1 MDRVASLSDRE
12 WMTADNKLLKFGVPK
27 GSLEAQTLELMRKS
41 GWRISV
47 GDRSYIPRVDDPSL
61 SCRLLRPQEM
71 PRYIADGTLDA
82 GITGSDWIVE
92 NGADLLEVES
102 FIYSKTSLQP
112 TRWVLCVPERSPV
125 RRLEDLEGK
134 RVATEMVAFTR
145 RVFAERQI
153 KVDVEFSWG
162 VTEAKAADG
171 LVDAVVEVTETG
183 SSLRANGLRIVE
195 ELLASTP
202 VLVANHQSWADEW
215 KQAKIRQIAVLVKG
229 ALDAENRVGIK
240 MNVPSDKLDK
250 VIALLPSITA
260 PTVAP
265 LYASPNLRG
274 KEWFAIDTVIDELTV
289 RELFP
294 KLLEA
299 GAVGIIEYPLN
310 KII

>member
-1 MDRVASLSDRE
+1 MAEENV
-12 WMTADNKLLKFGVPK
+12 LKFGIPK

-47 GDRSYIPRVDDPSL
+47 GDRSYIPRADDPSL

-92 NGADLLEVES
+92 NGVDLVQVES
-102 FIYSKTSLQP
+102 FIYSKVSLQP
-112 TRWVLCVPERSPV
+112 TRWVLCVPEKSPIQ
-125 RRLEDLEGK
+125 RLEDLAGK
-134 RVATEMVAFTR
+134 RVATEMVEFTR
-145 RVFAERQI
+145 RTFAQRKV

-195 ELLASTP
+195 ELLTSTP
-202 VLVANHQSWADEW
+202 VLVANQVAWRDEW

-229 ALDAENRVGIK
+229 ALDAESRVGIK
-240 MNVPSDKLDK
+240 MNVARENLEP

-260 PTVAP
+260 PTVSP
-265 LYASPNLRG
+265 LYPSPNLKG
-274 KEWFAIDTVIDELTV
+274 KDWFAVETVIAEHTV

-299 GAVGIIEYPLN
+299 GAVGIVEFPLN
-310 KII
+310 KIIG

>member
-1 MDRVASLSDRE
+1 MMNDKEVLR
-12 WMTADNKLLKFGVPK
+12 FGIPK

-41 GWRISV
+41 GWRITL
-47 GDRSYIPRVDDPSL
+47 GDRSYIPRIDDPAL

-92 NGADLLEVES
+92 NGVDLVEVES
-102 FIYSKTSLQP
+102 FVYSKVSLQP
-112 TRWVLCVPERSPV
+112 TRWVLCVPESSSV
-125 RRLEDLEGK
+125 KRLEDLEGR

-145 RVFAERQI
+145 RLFAERKV

-183 SSLRANGLRIVE
+183 SSLRANGLRIIE
-195 ELLASTP
+195 ELLTSSP
-202 VLVANHQSWADEW
+202 VLVANQQAWRDEW
-215 KQAKIRQIAVLVKG
+215 KQAKIRQIGVLVKG
-229 ALDAENRVGIK
+229 ALEAEGRVGIK
-240 MNVPSDKLDK
+240 MNVARENLEA
-250 VIALLPSITA
+250 VIGLLPSITA
-260 PTVAP
+260 PTVSP
-265 LYASPNLRG
+265 LYPSTALKGRDWVAV
-274 KEWFAIDTVIDELTV
+274 ETVIAEHTV

-294 KLLEA
+294 RLLEA
-299 GAVGIIEYPLN
+299 GAVGIIEFPLN

>member
-1 MDRVASLSDRE
+1 MAE
-12 WMTADNKLLKFGVPK
+12 QILKFGIPK

-47 GDRSYIPRVDDPSL
+47 GDRSYIPRADDPAL

-92 NGADLLEVES
+92 NGVDLVQVES
-102 FIYSKTSLQP
+102 FIYSKVSLQP
-112 TRWVLCVPERSPV
+112 TRWVLCVPEKSPIQ
-125 RRLEDLEGK
+125 RLEDLAGK
-134 RVATEMVAFTR
+134 RVATEMVEFTR
-145 RVFAERQI
+145 RTFAERKV

-195 ELLASTP
+195 ELLTSTP
-202 VLVANHQSWADEW
+202 VLVANREAWEDGW
-215 KQAKIRQIAVLVKG
+215 KQAKIRQIAVLFKG
-229 ALDAENRVGIK
+229 ALDAERRVGIK
-240 MNVPSDKLDK
+240 MNVPRDHLEA

-260 PTVAP
+260 PTVSP
-265 LYASPNLRG
+265 LYPSPNLKG
-274 KEWFAIDTVIDELTV
+274 KEWFAVETVIAEQTV

-294 KLLEA
+294 RLLEA
-299 GAVGIIEYPLN
+299 GAVGIVEFPLN
-310 KII
+310 KIIG

>member
-1 MDRVASLSDRE
+1 
-12 WMTADNKLLKFGVPK
+12 MTADHKVLKFGIPK

-47 GDRSYIPRVDDPSL
+47 GDRSYIPRVDDPTL

-92 NGADLLEVES
+92 NGADLVEVES

-112 TRWVLCVPERSPV
+112 TKWVLCVPERSTV

-134 RVATEMVAFTR
+134 RIATEMVGFTR
-145 RVFAERQI
+145 RVFSER
-153 KVDVEFSWG
+153 KVNVDVEFSWG

-195 ELLASTP
+195 ELLSSSP
-202 VLVANHQSWADEW
+202 VLVANQASWADEW
-215 KQAKIRQIAVLVKG
+215 KQMKIRQIGVLVKG

-240 MNVPSDKLDK
+240 MNVPGDKLED
-250 VIALLPSITA
+250 VIGLLPSITA

-274 KEWFAIDTVIDELTV
+274 KEWFAIDTVIAEQTV

>member
-1 MDRVASLSDRE
+1 MAQ
-12 WMTADNKLLKFGVPK
+12 DNILKFGIPK

-47 GDRSYIPRVDDPSL
+47 GDRSYIPRTDDPAL
-61 SCRLLRPQEM
+61 SFRLLRPQEM

-92 NGADLLEVES
+92 NGVDLMQVES
-102 FIYSKTSLQP
+102 FIYSKVSLQP
-112 TRWVLCVPERSPV
+112 TRWVLCVPEKSPIQ
-125 RRLEDLEGK
+125 RLEDLAGK
-134 RVATEMVAFTR
+134 RVATEMVEFTR
-145 RVFAERQI
+145 RIFAERKV

-195 ELLASTP
+195 QLLTSTP
-202 VLVANHQSWADEW
+202 VLVANRTAWEDPW
-215 KQAKIRQIAVLVKG
+215 KQAKVRQIGVLIKG

-240 MNVPSDKLDK
+240 MNVSRDHLEA

-260 PTVAP
+260 PTVSP
-265 LYASPNLRG
+265 LYPSPNLKG
-274 KEWFAIDTVIDELTV
+274 KEWLAVETVIAEHTV

-299 GAVGIIEYPLN
+299 GAVGIVEFPLN
-310 KII
+310 KIIG

>member
-1 MDRVASLSDRE
+1 MASNN
-12 WMTADNKLLKFGVPK
+12 NKVLKFGIPK
-27 GSLEAQTLELMRKS
+27 GSLEAQTLELMRRS

-47 GDRSYIPRVDDPSL
+47 GERSYIPRVDDPAL

-92 NGADLLEVES
+92 NGVDLVEVES
-102 FIYSKTSLQP
+102 FIYSKVTLQP
-112 TRWVLCVPERSPV
+112 TRWVLCVPENSPV
-125 RRLEDLEGK
+125 RRLEDLSGK
-134 RVATEMVAFTR
+134 RVATEMVEFTR
-145 RVFAERQI
+145 RIFTQRKI

-195 ELLASTP
+195 ELLTSSP
-202 VLVANHQSWADEW
+202 VLVANHEAWADEW
-215 KQAKIRQIAVLVKG
+215 KQAKVRQIGVLVKG
-229 ALDAENRVGIK
+229 ALDAEGRVGIK
-240 MNVPSDKLDK
+240 MNVARENLEG

-260 PTVAP
+260 PTVSQ
-265 LYASPNLRG
+265 LYPSPNLKG
-274 KEWFAIDTVIDELTV
+274 KEWVAVETVISEHTV

>member
-1 MDRVASLSDRE
+1 
-12 WMTADNKLLKFGVPK
+12 MTINSKVLKFGIPK
-27 GSLEAQTLELMRKS
+27 GSLEAQTLELLRKS
-41 GWRISV
+41 GWRIAV

-61 SCRLLRPQEM
+61 TCRLLRPQEM

-92 NGADLLEVES
+92 NGVDLVQVES
-102 FIYSKTSLQP
+102 FIYSKVSLQP
-112 TRWVLCVPERSPV
+112 TRWVLCVPENSPV
-125 RRLEDLEGK
+125 KRLEDLAGK

-145 RVFAERQI
+145 RIFAERKI
-153 KVDVEFSWG
+153 KVEVEFSWG

-195 ELLASTP
+195 ELLTSSP
-202 VLVANHQSWADEW
+202 VLVANREAWDDPW
-215 KQAKIRQIAVLVKG
+215 KREKVRQIGVLMKG
-229 ALDAENRVGIK
+229 ALDAESRVGIK
-240 MNVPSDKLDK
+240 MNVARENLEA
-250 VIALLPSITA
+250 VINLLPSITA
-260 PTVAP
+260 PTISQ
-265 LYASPNLRG
+265 LYPSPALKG
-274 KEWFAIDTVIDELTV
+274 KEWLAVETVISEHTV

-299 GAVGIIEYPLN
+299 GAVGIVEFALN

>member
-1 MDRVASLSDRE
+1 
-12 WMTADNKLLKFGVPK
+12 MTADNKVLRFGIPK

-41 GWRISV
+41 GWRVAV
-47 GDRSYIPRVDDPSL
+47 GDRSYIPRIDDPSL

-92 NGADLLEVES
+92 NAVDLIEVES
-102 FIYSKTSLQP
+102 FIYSKVSLQP

-125 RRLEDLEGK
+125 QRLEDLEGK

-145 RVFAERQI
+145 RVFEERG
-153 KVDVEFSWG
+153 VSVEVEFSWG

-195 ELLASTP
+195 QLLTSTP
-202 VLVANHQSWADEW
+202 VLVANTEAWTDPW
-215 KQAKIRQIAVLVKG
+215 KQAKIRQISVLIKG
-229 ALDAENRVGIK
+229 ALDAESRVGIK
-240 MNVPSDKLDK
+240 MNVTRENVEA

-260 PTVAP
+260 PTISH
-265 LYASPNLRG
+265 LYQSATLKG
-274 KEWFAIDTVIDELTV
+274 KEWLAVETVISEHTV

-294 KLLEA
+294 KLIEA
-299 GAVGIIEYPLN
+299 GAVGIIEFPLN
-310 KII
+310 KIIN

>member
-1 MDRVASLSDRE
+1 
-12 WMTADNKLLKFGVPK
+12 
-27 GSLEAQTLELMRKS
+27 
-41 GWRISV
+41 
-47 GDRSYIPRVDDPSL
+47 
-61 SCRLLRPQEM
+61 M

-92 NGADLLEVES
+92 NGVDLVEVES
-102 FIYSKTSLQP
+102 FIYSKVTLQP
-112 TRWVLCVPERSPV
+112 TRWVLCVPENSPV
-125 RRLEDLEGK
+125 RRLEDLSGK
-134 RVATEMVAFTR
+134 RVATEMVEFTR
-145 RVFAERQI
+145 RIFTQRKI

-195 ELLASTP
+195 ELLTSSP
-202 VLVANHQSWADEW
+202 VLVANHEAWADEW
-215 KQAKIRQIAVLVKG
+215 KQAKVRQIGVLVKG
-229 ALDAENRVGIK
+229 ALDAEGRVGIK
-240 MNVPSDKLDK
+240 MNVARENLEG

-260 PTVAP
+260 PTVSQ
-265 LYASPNLRG
+265 LYPSPNLKG
-274 KEWFAIDTVIDELTV
+274 KEWVAVETVISEHTV

>member
-1 MDRVASLSDRE
+1 MAE
-12 WMTADNKLLKFGVPK
+12 DNILKFGIPK

-47 GDRSYIPRVDDPSL
+47 GDRSYIPRTDDPAL
-61 SCRLLRPQEM
+61 SFRLLRPQEM

-92 NGADLLEVES
+92 NGVDLMQVES
-102 FIYSKTSLQP
+102 FIYSKVSLQP
-112 TRWVLCVPERSPV
+112 TRWVLCVPEKSPIQ
-125 RRLEDLEGK
+125 RLEDLAGK
-134 RVATEMVAFTR
+134 RVATEMVEFTR
-145 RVFAERQI
+145 RIFAERKV

-195 ELLASTP
+195 QLLTSTP
-202 VLVANHQSWADEW
+202 VLVANRTAWDDPW
-215 KQAKIRQIAVLVKG
+215 KQAKVRQISVLIKG

-240 MNVPSDKLDK
+240 MNVSRDNLEA

-260 PTVAP
+260 PTVSP
-265 LYASPNLRG
+265 LYPSPNLKG
-274 KEWFAIDTVIDELTV
+274 KEWLAVETVIAEHTV

-299 GAVGIIEYPLN
+299 GAVGIVEFPLN
-310 KII
+310 KIIG

>member
-1 MDRVASLSDRE
+1 
-12 WMTADNKLLKFGVPK
+12 MTADNKLLKFGIPK

-47 GDRSYIPRVDDPSL
+47 GDRSYIPRVDDSSL

-92 NGADLLEVES
+92 NGADLVEVES

-112 TRWVLCVPERSPV
+112 TRWVLCVPEHSPV
-125 RRLEDLEGK
+125 RRLEDLDGK
-134 RVATEMVAFTR
+134 RVATEMVAYTR
-145 RVFAERQI
+145 RVFAERKV

-183 SSLRANGLRIVE
+183 ASLRANGLRIVE
-195 ELLASTP
+195 ELLTSTP
-202 VLVANHQSWADEW
+202 VLVANRHSWADEW

-240 MNVPSDKLDK
+240 MNVPRDKLDN

-265 LYASPNLRG
+265 LYASPNLHG

>member
-1 MDRVASLSDRE
+1 MPS
-12 WMTADNKLLKFGVPK
+12 
-27 GSLEAQTLELMRKS
+27 
-41 GWRISV
+41 
-47 GDRSYIPRVDDPSL
+47 VDDPTL

-71 PRYIADGTLDA
+71 PRYIADGSLDA

-92 NGADLLEVES
+92 NAVELTEVET
-102 FIYSKTSLQP
+102 FTYSKVSLVP
-112 TRWVLCVPERSPV
+112 TRWVLAVPDSSPV

-134 RVATEMVAFTR
+134 RVATEMVGFTR
-145 RVFAERQI
+145 RVFAER
-153 KVDVEFSWG
+153 KVKVEVEFSWG
-162 VTEAKAADG
+162 ATEAKAAEG

-195 ELLASTP
+195 QLLTSTP
-202 VLVANHQSWADEW
+202 VLVANPKAWAVEW
-215 KQAKIRQIAVLVKG
+215 KQAKIRQIGMLLRG

-240 MNVPSDKLDK
+240 MNVARENLEK

-260 PTVAP
+260 PTVSS
-265 LYASPNLRG
+265 LYPSPNLKG
-274 KEWFAIDTVIDELTV
+274 KEWLAVETVIAEHTV

-299 GAVGIIEYPLN
+299 GAVGIIEFPLN

>member
-1 MDRVASLSDRE
+1 M
-12 WMTADNKLLKFGVPK
+12 ADDKILKFGIPK

-47 GDRSYIPRVDDPSL
+47 GERSYIPRADDRSL

-92 NGADLLEVES
+92 NAVDLVEVES
-102 FIYSKTSLQP
+102 FIYSKVSLQP
-112 TRWVLCVPERSPV
+112 TRWVLCVPDNSPV
-125 RRLEDLEGK
+125 RRLEDLANK
-134 RVATEMVAFTR
+134 RVATEMVAFTKR
-145 RVFAERQI
+145 IFAERKV

-195 ELLASTP
+195 ELLTSTP
-202 VLVANHQSWADEW
+202 VLVANKEAWADEW
-215 KQAKIRQIAVLVKG
+215 KQSKIRQISVLVKG
-229 ALDAENRVGIK
+229 ALDAESRVGIK
-240 MNVPSDKLDK
+240 MNVPRERLDG

-265 LYASPNLRG
+265 LYASPNLKG
-274 KEWFAIDTVIDELTV
+274 KEWFAIDTVIAEHTV